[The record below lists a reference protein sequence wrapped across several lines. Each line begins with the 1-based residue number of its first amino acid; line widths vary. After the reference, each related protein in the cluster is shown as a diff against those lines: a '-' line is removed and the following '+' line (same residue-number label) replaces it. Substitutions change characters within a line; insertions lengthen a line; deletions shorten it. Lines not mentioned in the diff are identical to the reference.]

1 MVACLLNGF
10 CRDGGKLTVAA
21 VDQPLVERHVPRIHQ
36 ILTGNGVSEAAVWL
50 FHQQQIAELT
60 LIAAIGQG
68 VFIALTLPF
77 SGVGQEIT
85 RLPEQIKADI
95 GERQVN
101 FQLRRV
107 AAPGAQTL

>member
-1 MVACLLNGF
+1 MNNVSAYALRLGDNG
-10 CRDGGKLTVAA
+10 
-21 VDQPLVERHVPRIHQ
+21 LVLSQRLGAWCGHAP
-36 ILTGNGVSEAAVWL
+36 
-50 FHQQQIAELT
+50 ELEIDLA

-77 SGVGQEIT
+77 SGVGQEIA